1 MRYGVRKFAAI
12 AVVVALTFI
21 KIFPFS
27 SQLFGALGALAFG
40 AAAGDGRV
48 RRWFRPCQSWPR
60 TIAWGIVGG
69 LAVFATDALL
79 FSIYPVLGL
88 TPAKLDRFAAVHG
101 NLQELLKWLALI
113 WLLVGI
119 TEELISRAFLIDQW
133 QDLLPVGK
141 TSTGLAVTLSALTFG
156 AVHSYQGWTGVISN
170 FVAGLLLGALYV
182 LRGRTLPSNVIAHAL
197 ADSFGLLAIYFNLVS

>member
-1 MRYGVRKFAAI
+1 M
-12 AVVVALTFI
+12 
-21 KIFPFS
+21 
-27 SQLFGALGALAFG
+27 
-40 AAAGDGRV
+40 
-48 RRWFRPCQSWPR
+48 
-60 TIAWGIVGG
+60 
-69 LAVFATDALL
+69 
-79 FSIYPVLGL
+79 
-88 TPAKLDRFAAVHG
+88 
-101 NLQELLKWLALI
+101 KWLALI

-182 LRGRTLPSNVIAHAL
+182 LRSRTLPSNVIAHAL
-197 ADSFGLLAIYFNLVS
+197 ADSFGLLAIYFNLVG

>member
-1 MRYGVRKFAAI
+1 LRYSLRKFAAI
-12 AVVVALTFI
+12 AAVVTLTFI

-48 RRWFRPCQSWPR
+48 RRWFRPCQGWPR

-79 FSIYPVLGL
+79 FSIYPVFGL
-88 TPAKLDRFAAVHG
+88 TPVKLDRFAAVHG

-156 AVHSYQGWTGVISN
+156 AVHSYQGLTGVVSN
-170 FVAGLLLGALYV
+170 FVAGSLLGALYV
-182 LRGRTLPSNVIAHAL
+182 LRSRTLPSNVIAHAL